1 MDIYYSKIRK
11 KILLKKRLSEGSI
24 TLSGKS
30 KHRKIQLRKFPN
42 IRDEK
47 KDLLKKEELLERD
60 REKRFHIREPATE
73 RP

>member
-1 MDIYYSKIRK
+1 M
-11 KILLKKRLSEGSI
+11 I

-47 KDLLKKEELLERD
+47 KDLLKEEELLERD

-73 RP
+73 WP